1 MLYTADFETT
11 VDVDDCRVW
20 AWALCEIG
28 NTDNI
33 VIGSDIGSFMEY
45 CENLKGNNKIMWH
58 NIKFDGEF
66 IISWLLNNGFKW
78 VDHAAVGDE
87 KVFTTLISD
96 KGLFYSLKITWS
108 YKRKNRHHFT
118 EMQDSFK
125 VIPFA
130 VEQVAKDFDLPISK
144 LSIDYR
150 AKREKGHVLTDAERA
165 YVSNDVKIMALALEK
180 MYAEQLTK
188 MTTAANAMSN
198 YKETISKGCY
208 KAWFPEPYYDNDV
221 RQAYRGGW
229 TYLKP
234 EYASRDIGRGIVLDV
249 NSLYPSV
256 MYFKPLPY
264 GEPRY
269 FDGEYKPVQLYPL
282 YIQLMRCIFE
292 LKPDKLPTIQLKN
305 NCRFAPTEYLTSS
318 NNELVTLCLT
328 SVDLKLFFENYN
340 VYCVEYL
347 GGYMF
352 KAQTGMFREY
362 IDYWTE
368 RKKQATID
376 GNRAHRT
383 IAKLMLNSLYG
394 KFAVNPICRSKIPY
408 LDENGVVKYRIGPE
422 EERKPL
428 YVPVAA
434 FITAWARDVTIRAAQ
449 ACYNRFVY
457 ADTDSL
463 HLLGEELPDGLNID
477 PVELGA
483 WKHESTFDR
492 ARFIR
497 AKCYIEDELQPDGST
512 ELKVTCAGMPHISH
526 KPLPE
531 DEYQIRIKGLSSD
544 ESVENGVTWENFK
557 RGQAYIGKLQP
568 MHCKGGIVL
577 TDIDYTIKF

>member
-11 VDVDDCRVW
+11 VDINDCRVW
-20 AWALCEIG
+20 AWAVCEIG
-28 NTDNI
+28 DPEHI
-33 VIGSDIGSFMEY
+33 DIGTDIAGFIQY
-45 CENLKGNNKIMWH
+45 CEDLKGNNRILFH

-66 IISWLLNNGFKW
+66 IISWLLSNGWRW
-78 VDHAAVGDE
+78 VDKPVIGDE

-96 KGLFYSLKITWS
+96 KGLFYSINLTWS
-108 YKRKNRHHFT
+108 YKRRNKHHFT
-118 EMQDSFK
+118 EFQDSYK

-144 LSIDYR
+144 LEIDYK
-150 AKREKGHVLTDAERA
+150 AQREVGHILTEEERA
-165 YVSNDVKIMALALEK
+165 YISNDVKIMAMALDK
-180 MYAEQLTK
+180 LYAEGLTK
-188 MTTAANAMSN
+188 MTTAGNAMAF
-198 YKETISKGCY
+198 YKQSISKGAFR
-208 KAWFPEPYYDNDV
+208 AWYPEPYYDTEV

-234 EYASRDIGRGIVLDV
+234 EYANKDIGRGIVLDV

-256 MYFKPLPY
+256 MYNRPLPY

-269 FDGEYKPVQLYPL
+269 FDGEYKPNRLFNI
-282 YIQLMRCIFE
+282 YIQLLRCVFE
-292 LKPDKLPTIQLKN
+292 LKPDKLPTVQIKN
-305 NCRFAPTEYLTSS
+305 CSSFIPTEYLRSS

-340 VYCVEYL
+340 VYCLEYL
-347 GGYMF
+347 GGYEFKSQAGMF
-352 KAQTGMFREY
+352 KDY
-362 IDYWTE
+362 IDYWIE
-368 RKKQATID
+368 RKKKATIE

-383 IAKLMLNSLYG
+383 ISKIMLNSLYG
-394 KFAVNPICRSKIPY
+394 RFAINPTCYSKYPY
-408 LDENGVVKYRIGPE
+408 LDESGVVHYAVTPPE
-422 EERKPL
+422 QRAPI

-434 FITAWARDVTIRAAQ
+434 FITAYAREITIRAAQ
-449 ACYNRFVY
+449 ACYDRFVY

-463 HLLGEELPDGLNID
+463 HLLGDELPDGLQID

-483 WKHESTFDR
+483 WKHESTFAR

-497 AKCYIEDELQPDGST
+497 AKCYIEDEIQPDGST

-526 KPLPE
+526 KPLPD
-531 DEYQIRIKGLSSD
+531 DEYRIRLKGLNK
-544 ESVENGVTWENFK
+544 EVQNGVTWENFK

-568 MHCKGGIVL
+568 THVKGGIVL